1 MLQSTRP
8 TPPVLIVLNSLTI
21 GGSEKK
27 SVRMANALAERGSD
41 VTIAYLNPPEQL
53 LAEISPQVRVLHLK
67 RFGKFSVPALRRLIK
82 AIRERG
88 SPVVLAVNLYPS
100 LYAALA
106 RAWLGRDRFRLLMG
120 VNTTDVFGREAR
132 HMPLYR
138 RVLQRAD
145 AVIFGAERQR
155 KLWYELYGIGAPGGK
170 RQVATAVLYNGVDAD
185 RFAAPCTDPS
195 SKSARSRAGVPL
207 DTRYVI
213 GNVATMRP
221 EKSQIDLVFATA
233 ALRAKGIDVG
243 TIIVGDG
250 VERARIAAEIDRQG
264 LADFVVLTGAAHD
277 VRPQLAQMDIFV
289 LPSRGETFS
298 NAALE
303 AMSCGLPV
311 VCSRAGGME
320 ELISYGGGISYD
332 SGDIPRLTAILERLL
347 RDDLERARLARAARQ
362 AVIEH
367 FAWDRM
373 IDRFVMLA
381 SAP

>member
-1 MLQSTRP
+1 M
-8 TPPVLIVLNSLTI
+8 
-21 GGSEKK
+21 
-27 SVRMANALAERGSD
+27 
-41 VTIAYLNPPEQL
+41 
-53 LAEISPQVRVLHLK
+53 
-67 RFGKFSVPALRRLIK
+67 
-82 AIRERG
+82 
-88 SPVVLAVNLYPS
+88 
-100 LYAALA
+100 
-106 RAWLGRDRFRLLMG
+106 
-120 VNTTDVFGREAR
+120 
-132 HMPLYR
+132 
-138 RVLQRAD
+138 
-145 AVIFGAERQR
+145 
-155 KLWYELYGIGAPGGK
+155 
-170 RQVATAVLYNGVDAD
+170 
-185 RFAAPCTDPS
+185 
-195 SKSARSRAGVPL
+195 
-207 DTRYVI
+207 
-213 GNVATMRP
+213 
-221 EKSQIDLVFATA
+221 
-233 ALRAKGIDVG
+233 
-243 TIIVGDG
+243 
-250 VERARIAAEIDRQG
+250 
-264 LADFVVLTGAAHD
+264 LTGAARD